1 MSKRLTD
8 KERAEVVTDY
18 ASGKTKSE
26 IARKFKVSPNAISK
40 ILNKFKSSKNK
51 EEVQSEVQSEVQ
63 KKDNKKIARIIYE
76 RAMEALERKINDASA
91 TELLKIIDYYDIKY
105 NFSDEHSEESIT
117 GITIT
122 VEDASGGNDA
132 T

>member
-51 EEVQSEVQSEVQ
+51 EEVQSEGQ

-76 RAMEALERKINDASA
+76 RAMEALERKINYASA

-122 VEDASGGNDA
+122 IEDASGGNDA

>member
-8 KERAEVVTDY
+8 KQRAEVVTDY

-40 ILNKFKSSKNK
+40 ILNKFKSSREENK
-51 EEVQSEVQSEVQ
+51 GSGEVQ
-63 KKDNKKIARIIYE
+63 KQDNKEIARVIYD
-76 RAMEALERKINDASA
+76 RAMVVLHERIDTATAS
-91 TELLKIIDYYDIKY
+91 ELLKIIDYYDIKY
-105 NFSDEHSEESIT
+105 NFADDNSNETVT

-122 VEDASGGNDA
+122 IEDASGGEDE

>member
-1 MSKRLTD
+1 MSKRLTE
-8 KERAEVVTDY
+8 KERAEVVSDY

-40 ILNKFKSSKNK
+40 ILIKFKNSKNE
-51 EEVQSEVQSEVQ
+51 EEVQSGAQ
-63 KKDNKKIARIIYE
+63 KKDNKEIARIIYDK
-76 RAMEALERKINDASA
+76 AMEGLKRKINDASA

-105 NFSDEHSEESIT
+105 NFSDEHSDENVT

-122 VEDASGGNDA
+122 IEDASGGEDA

>member
-40 ILNKFKSSKNK
+40 ILNKFKNSKN
-51 EEVQSEVQSEVQ
+51 EEEVQSEVQ
-63 KKDNKKIARIIYE
+63 KKDNKEIARIIYD
-76 RAMEALERKINDASA
+76 RAMEGLKRKINFASA

-105 NFSDEHSEESIT
+105 NFSDEHSDETVT

-122 VEDASGGNDA
+122 IEDASEGEPK
-132 T
+132 

>member
-1 MSKRLTD
+1 MSKRLTE
-8 KERAEVVTDY
+8 KERAEVVSDY

-40 ILNKFKSSKNK
+40 ILNKFKSSNYN
-51 EEVQSEVQSEVQ
+51 EEVQSEGK
-63 KKDNKKIARIIYE
+63 KKDNKEVARIIYE
-76 RAMEALERKINDASA
+76 RAMEGLKRKINDASA

-105 NFSDEHSEESIT
+105 NFSDEHSDENVT

-122 VEDASGGNDA
+122 IEDASGGNDESEN
-132 T
+132 